1 MEAVRGWLQYLNR
14 LFSATNVDGSI
25 LSSTFPIPAPEDKIR
40 EKFFLS
46 PDIVLGLRL
55 DLTATFDPIIISTFL
70 SEFHLSVF
78 VYDVMIEVKGM
89 IHGFFSTPESSRR
102 GNKFYTVYEFNN

>member
-1 MEAVRGWLQYLNR
+1 
-14 LFSATNVDGSI
+14 

-70 SEFHLSVF
+70 SEFQLSVF